1 MDTTRI
7 TDAPRATQR
16 RRFASVSRV
25 TDLLTRLAG
34 APGLYRGRGDG
45 PESGPFVARIQLATV
60 LRARAVT
67 LDYEASSDRNGLQH
81 VEHTVLAAG
90 EGGRLELHVACLELP
105 GVVRFVETTP
115 GSFTAYEGPFPAR
128 IVIGTPSSTHLHYAW
143 WYSRDESE
151 PKEQTRAE
159 VRRTG

>member
-1 MDTTRI
+1 M
-7 TDAPRATQR
+7 
-16 RRFASVSRV
+16 
-25 TDLLTRLAG
+25 
-34 APGLYRGRGDG
+34 YRGRGDG
-45 PESGPFVARIQLATV
+45 PESGPFVARIAVTTV
-60 LRARAVT
+60 LRGRAVT

-81 VEHTVLAAG
+81 VEHTVLATG

-115 GSFTAYEGPFPAR
+115 GSFTAYDGPFPAR
-128 IVIGTPSSTHLHYAW
+128 IVRNMPGTGQPQYAW
-143 WYSRDESE
+143 CYSRADSE

>member
-1 MDTTRI
+1 
-7 TDAPRATQR
+7 
-16 RRFASVSRV
+16 VCGV
-25 TDLLTRLAG
+25 TDVLTRLAA

-45 PESGPFVARIQLATV
+45 PESGPFVARIAVASV
-60 LRARAVT
+60 LRGRAVT

-81 VEHTVLAAG
+81 VEHTVLATG

-105 GVVRFVETTP
+105 GVVRFAETTP
-115 GSFTAYEGPFPAR
+115 GTFTAYEGPFPAR
-128 IVIGTPSSTHLHYAW
+128 IVVSLPGNGHLQYAW